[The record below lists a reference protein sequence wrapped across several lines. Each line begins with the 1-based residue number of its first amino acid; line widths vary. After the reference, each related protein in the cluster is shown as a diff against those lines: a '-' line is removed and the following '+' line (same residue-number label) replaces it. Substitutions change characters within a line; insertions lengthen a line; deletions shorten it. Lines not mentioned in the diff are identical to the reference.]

1 MQIDVTP
8 EVILSQ
14 LGIAKSQSAFT
25 QVEKAIKNTKD
36 FNKFAKHLIHLND
49 ELQPLKA
56 YIALSNSKDYFKIK
70 CDQIDSPK
78 VIEEFH
84 NIIEKF
90 SNKFNV
96 KMEQVPNKEVFY
108 ILGIK

>member
-14 LGIAKSQSAFT
+14 LGIAKSPSALA
-25 QVEKAIKNTKD
+25 QAQKAIDNTKD
-36 FNKFAKHLIHLND
+36 FNKFAKHIFHLND
-49 ELQPLKA
+49 ELKPLKA
-56 YIALSNSKDYFKIK
+56 YVALSNSQNYFKIK
-70 CDQIDSPK
+70 CDQTDSPK

-84 NIIEKF
+84 DIIEKF

-96 KMEQVPNKEVFY
+96 KMEQVQNKEVFY